1 MAKKKPESGPG
12 TFMIIALVFFVL
24 AAAVLG
30 VTTYLGF
37 DGQTELDKQA
47 KEAQSKEK
55 AAKAQADEQLARR
68 DVLRIATNTDDPQDR
83 EDLRGAYK
91 ANSAAILEEQKRL
104 TDKLGGAA
112 MPGGRNVFVWQVGA
126 DGEIAPAPNK
136 TIPQI
141 ARIWADMARDA
152 EQRYRTEQAAH
163 QKTLEA
169 KAAADKRAEDQ
180 KATFDQQVADLTKQ
194 MNDKVAAMDKA
205 FTALKTEADKKGLDF
220 KKAMDDWANSKAQL
234 DDQVLALKGETR
246 VWKDRYNQALS
257 QDGSDLLN
265 RLQKLDPAKLAESMG
280 SVTRKS
286 EPFVDVKF
294 NKPMN
299 LVPGQT
305 FVVIASGTS
314 LPSVLERE
322 KELEKRHYEFK
333 SNDPREPFKDN
344 ELVKGMIEITTPTAR
359 DSAQARITFEA
370 QQLRTPITQGD
381 RLFNIALSTGT
392 KEGVAFAGI
401 VDLDGDGKPDTEN
414 FIRILEKNNLNI
426 DAYLDLKTGEIRG
439 KGIRPATRFLILG
452 TDVPLVGNVKKMV
465 DQAKS
470 LSIPIVD
477 ARRFLALVGIKPPV
491 NAAPPLYS
499 SVTLGGE
506 GSLAPK
512 DQGDVLAPPV
522 PKAEDKKDEPKKD
535 KE

>member
-1 MAKKKPESGPG
+1 
-12 TFMIIALVFFVL
+12 T
-24 AAAVLG
+24 
-30 VTTYLGF
+30 
-37 DGQTELDKQA
+37 
-47 KEAQSKEK
+47 
-55 AAKAQADEQLARR
+55 
-68 DVLRIATNTDDPQDR
+68 
-83 EDLRGAYK
+83 
-91 ANSAAILEEQKRL
+91 
-104 TDKLGGAA
+104 
-112 MPGGRNVFVWQVGA
+112 VWQ
-126 DGEIAPAPNK
+126 
-136 TIPQI
+136 
-141 ARIWADMARDA
+141 R
-152 EQRYRTEQAAH
+152 RYQ
-163 QKTLEA
+163 EA
-169 KAAADKRAEDQ
+169 
-180 KATFDQQVADLTKQ
+180 L
-194 MNDKVAAMDKA
+194 N
-205 FTALKTEADKKGLDF
+205 
-220 KKAMDDWANSKAQL
+220 
-234 DDQVLALKGETR
+234 
-246 VWKDRYNQALS
+246 

-265 RLQKLDPAKLAESMG
+265 RLNKLDPAKLAESMG

-286 EPFVDVKF
+286 APFVDVNFK
-294 NKPMN
+294 KPMN

-344 ELVKGMIEITTPTAR
+344 ELVKGMIEITTPTAK
-359 DSAQARITFEA
+359 DSAQARITYES
-370 QQLRTPITQGD
+370 QQFRSPITQGD
-381 RLFNIALSTGT
+381 QLFNVALSTGG

-401 VDLDGDGKPDTEN
+401 IDLDGDGKPDTEN
-414 FIRILEKNNLNI
+414 FIRILEKNNLKI

-439 KGIRPATRFLILG
+439 HGISPATRFLILG

-477 ARRFLALVGIKPPV
+477 ARRFLALVGVKPPV
-491 NAAPPLYS
+491 NAAPPLYT